1 MRRVRA
7 AIGVMVLSMLGG
19 CMSVSDMGTVAKDQL
34 SDAGV
39 LDHSQTRR
47 STNFRLQPDSFIY
60 IAQGAFA
67 PPGGAYPRPNV
78 VAEEAF
84 RGFVEYF
91 PMVRRAAQPEGLE
104 QALSEARGVGAHY
117 VLYTRF
123 AQADDRIGNLD
134 EWSDQ
139 EAVDRLGIDSGV
151 VQMMLIET
159 STRYLI
165 DTATIRSRGGL
176 LTFHNN
182 KPEDLLGPPMEDY
195 AQRLL
200 GMGQ

>member
-1 MRRVRA
+1 MQRLCVV
-7 AIGVMVLSMLGG
+7 VMLLMLGG
-19 CMSVSDMGTVAKDQL
+19 CMSVSDMGVVARDQL

-60 IAQGAFA
+60 IAQGSFV

-91 PMVRRAAQPEGLE
+91 PMVRRAEQPEGLE

-123 AQADDRIGNLD
+123 ARADDRIGNLE

-151 VQMMLIET
+151 VQVMLIET

-176 LTFHNN
+176 LTLHNN
-182 KPEDLLGPPMEDY
+182 KPEDLLGPPFEDY

-200 GMGQ
+200 GMSQ

>member
-1 MRRVRA
+1 MRRLFAIA
-7 AIGVMVLSMLGG
+7 AVIMLHG
-19 CMSVSDMGTVAKDQL
+19 CMSISDMGEVARDQL

-60 IAQGAFA
+60 IAQGAFM
-67 PPGGAYPRPNV
+67 PPGSAYPRPNV

-84 RGFVEYF
+84 KGFIEYF
-91 PMVRRAAQPEGLE
+91 PMVRRATQPEGLE

-123 AQADDRIGNLD
+123 ARADDRIGNLD

-159 STRYLI
+159 NTRYLI

-176 LTFHNN
+176 LTLHDS

-200 GMGQ
+200 GMGY